1 MRQSAG
7 AKTAYS
13 VRAAERVLDILDV
26 LQRASDAVSLG
37 EVAEAARLPK
47 SSTFRYLSTLE
58 SRGYVERERDTGS
71 FRLGLAFLPFHSR
84 HLDVLGTRAEPI
96 LKELRDRFE
105 ETTNL
110 GVLDRTRVAYLQIV
124 ESPRTT
130 RMAAR
135 EGDRDPIH
143 STALGKAIAA
153 ELPEENVR
161 WILQKEGMPQLT
173 PNTVTD
179 VETLLKAIQEVRIR
193 GYAVDDRE
201 NVYDGRCVAV
211 SVPGLR
217 VPTAISFSAPATRF
231 HMSLVAEA
239 ADALI
244 EAAGRIAPRDQS
256 HRWLSSPV

>member
-1 MRQSAG
+1 MRQPSG
-7 AKTAYS
+7 AENVYS

-26 LQRASDAVSLG
+26 LQHASGAVSLG

-58 SRGYVERERDTGS
+58 SRRYVEREQDTGS
-71 FRLGLAFLPFHSR
+71 FRLGLAFLPFHTR
-84 HLDVLGTRAEPI
+84 QVEVLGTRAKPI
-96 LKELRDRFE
+96 LKELRDRFD

-110 GVLDRTRVAYLQIV
+110 GVLDGNRVAYLEIV
-124 ESPRTT
+124 ESLRTT

-143 STALGKAIAA
+143 STALGKAIASQ
-153 ELPEENVR
+153 LPEEDVR
-161 WILQKEGMPQLT
+161 TILLKEGMPQLT
-173 PNTVTD
+173 ANTVTD
-179 VETLLKAIQEVRIR
+179 VETLLKAIREVWVR
-193 GYAVDDRE
+193 GYALDDRE

-217 VPTAISFSAPATRF
+217 VPTAISLSAPATRLKL
-231 HMSLVAEA
+231 SAVADV

-244 EAAGRIAPRDQS
+244 EAAGRITPRDNS
-256 HRWLSSPV
+256 R

>member
-1 MRQSAG
+1 MEVSADKTVIG
-7 AKTAYS
+7 TETAYS

-26 LQRASDAVSLG
+26 LQHASDALSLG
-37 EVAEAARLPK
+37 EVAEGARLPK

-58 SRGYVERERDTGS
+58 SRGYVEREQDTGN
-71 FRLGLAFLPFHSR
+71 FRLGLAFLPFHLR
-84 HLDVLGTRAEPI
+84 HLEVLGIRAKPI
-96 LKELRDRFE
+96 LRELRDRFE

-110 GVLDRTRVAYLQIV
+110 GILDRTRVAYLEIV
-124 ESPRTT
+124 ESRRTT

-143 STALGKAIAA
+143 STALGKAIAS
-153 ELPEENVR
+153 ELPEEDVR
-161 WILQKEGMPQLT
+161 RILLKEGLPQLT

-179 VETLLKAIQEVRIR
+179 VETLLKAIEEVRLR

-217 VPTAISFSAPATRF
+217 VPTAISLSAPATRLQ
-231 HMSLVAEA
+231 MSAIAEVAE
-239 ADALI
+239 ALI
-244 EAAGRIAPRDQS
+244 EAAGRIAPRDQG
-256 HRWLSSPV
+256 HR